1 MKVGNAFTFALPQV
15 LLLSACLAASKPA
28 ATSQSA
34 QPEGFQ
40 QQLSDA
46 CGRPVLYPISTK
58 CIGVMGSVGPLLQ
71 RRSDLVV
78 KIWRSCANDNPC
90 YRIAS
95 TDPACGG
102 RVTPVRAGLFGADN
116 DSCRRAQQADYSCAA
131 MLNDLAYTDPAQQPD
146 GAQGGDYECMRAK
159 SALVEFDQEIDRMSV
174 RIQWYR
180 AFAAQG
186 F

>member
-1 MKVGNAFTFALPQV
+1 MKTGNALTLALPQV

-28 ATSQSA
+28 AQA
-34 QPEGFQ
+34 PAAPAADFQ

-46 CGRPVLYPISTK
+46 CGLPVLYPINHK

-71 RRSDLVV
+71 QRSNLVV
-78 KIWRSCANDNPC
+78 KIWRSCPQDSPC
-90 YRIAS
+90 YRVAS
-95 TDPACGG
+95 ADPACGG
-102 RVTPVRAGLFGADN
+102 RLTPVRDGLFGADN
-116 DSCRRAQQADYSCAA
+116 DSCKRAQQANYSCSA
-131 MLNDLAYTDPAQQPD
+131 MLNDLAYAEPVAQPVS
-146 GAQGGDYECMRAK
+146 AQNEGYECSRAK
-159 SALVEFDQEIDRMSV
+159 SALVQFDQEIDRMAV

>member
-34 QPEGFQ
+34 QAEGFQ

-46 CGRPVLYPISTK
+46 CGQPVRYPINAK
-58 CIGVMGSVGPLLQ
+58 CVTVMGSVGPLL
-71 RRSDLVV
+71 RERSDLVV
-78 KIWRSCANDNPC
+78 KIWRNCPQDNPC

-102 RVTPVRAGLFGADN
+102 HVTPVRDGLFGADN
-116 DSCRRAQQADYSCAA
+116 DSCKSAQQANYSCAA
-131 MLNDLAYTDPAQQPD
+131 MLNDLAYTEPVEQQISAQS
-146 GAQGGDYECMRAK
+146 GDYDCSRAK
-159 SALVEFDQEIDRMSV
+159 SALTQFDQEIERMAV